1 MPVTG
6 IVEDFETEEIANNN
20 GESLDE
26 GKTFGLI
33 RVYIYIQSYPT
44 LREKEG
50 GETMSLGTS
59 DP

>member
-26 GKTFGLI
+26 GKTFGFI
-33 RVYIYIQSYPT
+33 RVYIYIQLYPT

-50 GETMSLGTS
+50 VKQCL
-59 DP
+59 